1 MNTLEFKKYNRKYI
15 IVQSFDD
22 TKLPADDEVLGEGV
36 VIVYTPTGN
45 LEDAERIKIGDGA
58 TTFAD
63 LSWLY
68 DLDQIKVNL
77 INPTIRINNQ
87 SGLITAQAQQPAGY
101 TTGGT
106 SKTTYQL
113 STQAAKTVT
122 PSKSTQT
129 AVSANRYTTGAVTVA
144 AIPDTYV
151 DTTSGDAKA
160 SDIRSG
166 KKAWVDGIEVTGNLG
181 SAIFMNNQPTIS
193 LLQAGVPMINI
204 PVKVLQPGIVDADI
218 PHTASWILTSLEP
231 NLKAEN
237 IPEGLS
243 LFQIAGS
250 LGWGDTEAY

>member
-1 MNTLEFKKYNRKYI
+1 MSTLEFKKYNRKYI

-45 LEDAERIKIGDGA
+45 MEEAERVKIGDGA
-58 TTFAD
+58 TTFAN

-68 DLDQIKVNL
+68 
-77 INPTIRINNQ
+77 
-87 SGLITAQAQQPAGY
+87 
-101 TTGGT
+101 
-106 SKTTYQL
+106 
-113 STQAAKTVT
+113 
-122 PSKSTQT
+122 
-129 AVSANRYTTGAVTVA
+129 
-144 AIPDTYV
+144 

-181 SAIFMNNQPTIS
+181 SAIFMNNAPTIS
-193 LLQAGVPMINI
+193 MLQAGMPTINI
-204 PVKVLQPGIVDADI
+204 PVKVLQPGIVDGDAE
-218 PHTASWILTSLEP
+218 HTASWILTSVEP

-250 LGWGDTEAY
+250 LGWGDRKVY